1 MKEWL
6 VRTAKK
12 YCNRETVL
20 YVVFGI
26 LTTVVDFIA
35 YNLCLLWL
43 KPLMGLDVANLIAN
57 ALAWAAAVVFAYVV
71 NKWFVFRRRAPS
83 RRALLVEIGEFV
95 GARVVSLIVSEVGM
109 FLLVTLASL
118 DENLSKILVSVAV
131 VIINY
136 FFMKWVVFRSP
147 AEKSE

>member
-20 YVVFGI
+20 YVLFGT
-26 LTTVVDFIA
+26 LTTVVDFGVF
-35 YNLCLLWL
+35 YLSMLWL
-43 KPLMGLDVANLIAN
+43 VPQVGLDIGNLIAN
-57 ALAWAAAVVFAYVV
+57 AIAWVAAVVFAYVV
-71 NKWFVFRRRAPS
+71 NKWFVFHRRAPS

-118 DENLSKILVSVAV
+118 NEILSKILVSVAV

-136 FFMKWVVFRSP
+136 FFMKWVVFRTP